1 MARKGRQGEVK
12 RQSKIEFRGY
22 VNYPVDRET
31 GEEFA
36 AWYNHQENV
45 FEAALELALK
55 DQLKFSIGEDTY
67 HEAYTASY
75 MNQNRSDPACGCVLT
90 AWSKDF
96 YTAIGLLV
104 YKHVVLA
111 QRQWHYEAS
120 GRSTNLDFG

>member
-1 MARKGRQGEVK
+1 MARKGRENQIK
-12 RQSKIEFRGY
+12 RTAKIEFKGY
-22 VNYPVDRET
+22 VNYPIDRET
-31 GEEFA
+31 GEEFFG
-36 AWYNHQENV
+36 WYNQQENI

-67 HEAYTASY
+67 HDAYTASY
-75 MNQNRSDPACGCVLT
+75 MCQRRDDPACGCVLT

-111 QRQWHYEAS
+111 GRQWHYEAS
-120 GRSTNLDFG
+120 GRSTNLEIG